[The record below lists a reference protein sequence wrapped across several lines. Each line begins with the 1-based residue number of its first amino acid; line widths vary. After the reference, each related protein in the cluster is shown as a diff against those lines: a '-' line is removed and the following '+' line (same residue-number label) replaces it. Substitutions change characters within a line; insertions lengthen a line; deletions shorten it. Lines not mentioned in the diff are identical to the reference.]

1 MQAINHPAVSTE
13 RHAPLIPDVAPHR
26 SVRPRRYDAPMRPD
40 QADSLIL
47 AVAALTNALV
57 GIGTAI
63 VLAILALV
71 LAVSSLR
78 RMLSGRVTPEPRKG
92 GAPADRL

>member
-1 MQAINHPAVSTE
+1 
-13 RHAPLIPDVAPHR
+13 
-26 SVRPRRYDAPMRPD
+26 MRPD

-63 VLAILALV
+63 VLAILSLV

-78 RMLSGRVTPEPRKG
+78 RMLGGRVTPEPRKG